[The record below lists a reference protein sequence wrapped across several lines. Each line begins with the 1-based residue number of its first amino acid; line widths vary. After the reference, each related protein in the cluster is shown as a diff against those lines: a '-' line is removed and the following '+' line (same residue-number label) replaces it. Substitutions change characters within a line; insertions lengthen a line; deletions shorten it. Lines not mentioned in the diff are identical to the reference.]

1 MVRVEDEINPTLA
14 GRPGAR
20 YDSPPQPREQAHTL
34 VRLLLGWSTA
44 PLDGQTRW
52 RCAVAGGTRTV
63 TLDPV
68 APTGTVDGHRGR
80 RSCGGEQRAAPRR
93 RLSPRSR
100 PRPRARRD
108 LLRRRGVA
116 PLTHSP
122 EVIDDAP

>member
-1 MVRVEDEINPTLA
+1 MSDPAPRPANGDRLLVVRVEDQINPTLA

-34 VRLLLGWSTA
+34 VRLLLGWPSE

-68 APTGTVDGHRGR
+68 RTTGTVGGHSGDIA
-80 RSCGGEQRAAPRR
+80 RAA
-93 RLSPRSR
+93 SDR
-100 PRPRARRD
+100 PP
-108 LLRRRGVA
+108 
-116 PLTHSP
+116 
-122 EVIDDAP
+122 IDGR

>member
-1 MVRVEDEINPTLA
+1 MSPDHRGDDGQALLVVRVEDEINPTLA

-20 YDSPPQPREQAHTL
+20 YDSPPQPLQQAHTL

-68 APTGTVDGHRGR
+68 AATGTIDGPGGR
-80 RSCGGEQRAAPRR
+80 RSATASSAP
-93 RLSPRSR
+93 SPG
-100 PRPRARRD
+100 D
-108 LLRRRGVA
+108 G
-116 PLTHSP
+116 
-122 EVIDDAP
+122 